1 MISAF
6 SGWEFLINSDMSNEW
21 FQFKQFMI
29 RQDRTAMKV
38 GTDGVLL
45 GAWAG
50 SGWLLNILDIGTGT
64 GLIALMMAQRFP
76 GARIDALEIDP
87 VSSGQ
92 AAENASA
99 SPFARRIS
107 IFNADFVTWE
117 AEKKYDLIVCNPPFF
132 KDSLQSPDAGRTAA
146 RHEDLLPLS
155 DLIRKS
161 AGLLSPDGGLALIIP
176 VDRLPEVAKVA
187 LETGLNLNRILRIK
201 GTPSVPVKRVLIH
214 LDKKFLPVEMGE
226 LTLEGEERG
235 SASEEYGRLTQEFY
249 LEK

>member
-1 MISAF
+1 
-6 SGWEFLINSDMSNEW
+6 
-21 FQFKQFMI
+21 MI

-64 GLIALMMAQRFP
+64 GLIALMMAQRFA

-92 AAENASA
+92 ASENAA
-99 SPFARRIS
+99 GSPFGERIS
-107 IFNADFVTWE
+107 VISSDFLTWDSG
-117 AEKKYDLIVCNPPFF
+117 KKYDLIVCNPPFF
-132 KDSLQSPDAGRTAA
+132 KDSLQSPDAGRTTA
-146 RHEDLLPLS
+146 RHEDSLPLGE
-155 DLIRKS
+155 LIRKS

-187 LETGLNLNRILRIK
+187 VEAGLNLNRILRVK
-201 GTPSVPVKRVLIH
+201 GTPKVPVKRVLIH
-214 LDKKFLPVEMGE
+214 LDKRYLPVEMGE
-226 LTLEGEERG
+226 LTLEGEQRG
-235 SASEEYGRLTQEFY
+235 SVSEEYRGLTQEFY
-249 LEK
+249 LDK